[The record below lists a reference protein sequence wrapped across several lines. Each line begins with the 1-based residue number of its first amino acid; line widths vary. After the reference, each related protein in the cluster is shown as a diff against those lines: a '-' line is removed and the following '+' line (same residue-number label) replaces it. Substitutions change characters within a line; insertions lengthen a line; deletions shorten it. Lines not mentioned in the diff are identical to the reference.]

1 MQQCPAE
8 FGEKNPLV
16 NLTGWGVLGLSLVVG
31 AMLMYYA
38 VKHAR
43 GRPWGVRLLVWSA
56 GLLGMLVAWCTGLV
70 IAFNGFFFKC

>member
-16 NLTGWGVLGLSLVVG
+16 NLTGWGVLCLALVVG

-38 VKHAR
+38 VTRSR
-43 GRPWGVRLLVWSA
+43 GRPWRFRLLVWFVGALGMVSA
-56 GLLGMLVAWCTGLV
+56 WGTGLL
-70 IAFNGFFFKC
+70 IAFNGFFFRC